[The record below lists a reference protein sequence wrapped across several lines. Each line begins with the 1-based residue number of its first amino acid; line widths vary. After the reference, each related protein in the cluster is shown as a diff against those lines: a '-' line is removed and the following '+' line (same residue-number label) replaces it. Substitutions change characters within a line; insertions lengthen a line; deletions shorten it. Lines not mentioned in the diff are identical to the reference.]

1 MLARLATT
9 LAVVLLLAACA
20 ATRPVGGGS
29 AMPTPVPWLPLGAG
43 PPVFPTLP
51 PIVIPAGTPTCHAGD
66 VVASYRGTNGIGG
79 GVVSTGISLGNRT
92 ATPCVL
98 FGTPAIRLL
107 DAQGGGIAI
116 TSVPATEW
124 AARRVLLAAHT
135 DDRSASSGTAGV
147 IFDWQSFDIQTQACP
162 NQAPAA
168 DMIAIRL
175 PGDPIEFTVPTGG
188 DHSTVAPCN
197 SRIRVW
203 PLQGVEPVPPPVPH
217 RLVATIAAPA
227 RVRSGERLRYTVS
240 LRNITAESVTFGSV
254 CPSYVESGLAKEIYA
269 LNCHPVGAIPAGGTV
284 VFAME
289 LALLASASPGVDIF
303 VWRLGSDFDADTST
317 HGSIRVTP

>member
-1 MLARLATT
+1 
-9 LAVVLLLAACA
+9 
-20 ATRPVGGGS
+20 
-29 AMPTPVPWLPLGAG
+29 
-43 PPVFPTLP
+43 
-51 PIVIPAGTPTCHAGD
+51 

-107 DAQGGGIAI
+107 NAQGGGIAI

-124 AARRVLLAAHT
+124 AAKRVLLAAHT
-135 DDRSASSGTAGV
+135 DDMSASSGPAGV

-203 PLQGVEPVPPPVPH
+203 PWQGVEPVPPPVPH

-227 RVRSGERLRYTVS
+227 QVRAGERLRYTVS
-240 LRNITAESVTFGSV
+240 LRNITAEPVTFGSV

-289 LALLASASPGVDIF
+289 LAVLATASPGVDIF
-303 VWRLGSDFDADTST
+303 VWRLGSDFDADTSA